1 MIKVYRT
8 DDLID
13 EITGENL
20 NLIQNIFYYVQEH
33 EGVEAT
39 PIITRE
45 SNKII
50 CRVPASE
57 LSKLSTGQ
65 LMFSAVVASEDP
77 DFPDED
83 YQYTINEGLSVW
95 LR

>member
-1 MIKVYRT
+1 MIKVNKT

-20 NLIQNIFYYVQEH
+20 DLIQDIYYYVQEH

-50 CRVPASE
+50 CKIPASE
-57 LSKLSTGQ
+57 MEKLSTGQ
-65 LMFSAVVASEDP
+65 LMFSAVVSSEDP

-83 YQYTINEGLSVW
+83 YQYTINTGLNVW

>member
-1 MIKVYRT
+1 MIKVNKT

-20 NLIQNIFYYVQEH
+20 DLIQDIYYYVQEH

-50 CRVPASE
+50 CKMQKNVYRKRNFYARSIIA
-57 LSKLSTGQ
+57 K
-65 LMFSAVVASEDP
+65 
-77 DFPDED
+77 
-83 YQYTINEGLSVW
+83 
-95 LR
+95 